1 MIATVIQNKNHEEI
15 LRLLDDPWI
24 ELAEIRLDLCKL
36 SDEEI
41 EDIFSNTDTPL
52 IATCRSAPCPPASPH
67 DRSLSG
73 GLSCERSTGL
83 SYERTDG
90 LFEEECEGA
99 SSPLSLQNKPLSGGL
114 SDEECERLLNIAI
127 VSGAHYADLDISAPE
142 GFSRRF
148 RKLCREYGTEII
160 RSYHNYE
167 GTPSLEELQSIRARC
182 YRFGADIAKIVTTAK
197 VPEDIAV
204 VEALYGVAGEEGVDE
219 GDSTSRASA
228 DRAVAGKKVRNRKLI
243 AFAMGEKARSTRLSC
258 LKSGAPFTYAS
269 LSDDLQTA
277 EGQYSFEEMHRLV
290 YGDFRGFW
298 RVGDL
303 EMPASKSFAQ
313 RAIIAAALAD
323 GRSHLYQYTS
333 CEDSEA
339 AIRVAKAL
347 GAHIHLDGSTLI
359 IDGAGAAQ
367 TALSELNVGESGLLA
382 RICIPLMAVL
392 NTRPVVIE
400 GEKTLLRRPL
410 KGVQDIMASF
420 GVPIRSNK
428 IPLSLT
434 PPLIAG
440 NAEISGKDGSQLISG
455 LMMALP
461 LCGKNSTLYV
471 SEPKSIPYMFI
482 TEDILKKFGVRI
494 KSEMEGD
501 ERFIEEMDWSACS
514 QIAFTIKGGQSYKAA
529 DLEIEGD
536 WSAAANFLVAGAIFG
551 KAEVRGLCTKSL
563 QADISIVDILVEA
576 GAVLSELNGAVCV
589 SKAPLEAFETDLG
602 NAPDLFP
609 VCSVLAA
616 FCDGR
621 SSLGGVNR
629 LRAKESDRAA
639 AIMEMLEGLGVE
651 AAIEE
656 DTLFIDGQTLTKRL
670 VNGNLLKGGLFR
682 THHDH
687 RMAMALKIASMG
699 AESQIELDD
708 PECVAKSFPSFWEM
722 FDY

>member
-1 MIATVIQNKNHEEI
+1 MIATVIQNKNYEEI

-36 SDEEI
+36 SDKEI

-52 IATCRSAPCPPASPH
+52 IATCRSAPCPPASPNG
-67 DRSLSG
+67 RSCSDKLS
-73 GLSCERSTGL
+73 
-83 SYERTDG
+83 D
-90 LFEEECEGA
+90 EECEGSA
-99 SSPLSLQNKPLSGGL
+99 SSLSLQNKPCSGGL

-160 RSYHNYE
+160 RSYHNYDC
-167 GTPSLEELQSIRARC
+167 TPSLEELQSIRARC
-182 YRFGADIAKIVTTAK
+182 YRFGADIAKIVTTAGG
-197 VPEDIAV
+197 PEDIAV
-204 VEALYGVAGEEGVDE
+204 VEALYGLADERGVEDANALRDE
-219 GDSTSRASA
+219 SMVIKA
-228 DRAVAGKKVRNRKLI
+228 DKRKLI
-243 AFAMGEKARSTRLSC
+243 AFAMGEQARFTRLSC

-277 EGQYSFEEMHRLV
+277 KGQYSFEEMHRLV
-290 YGDFRGFW
+290 YRDFRGFW

-339 AIRVAKAL
+339 AIHVAKAL

-400 GEKTLLRRPL
+400 GEKTLLLRPL

-420 GVPIRSNK
+420 GVPIRSDK

-461 LCGKNSTLYV
+461 LCDKNSTLYV

-501 ERFIEEMDWSACS
+501 EKFIEEMDWSACS
-514 QIAFTIKGGQSYKAA
+514 QIAFTIKGGQDYKAA

-551 KAEVRGLCTKSL
+551 KAEVRGLFAKSL

-576 GAVLSELNGAVCV
+576 GAVLSELDGAVCV

-609 VCSVLAA
+609 ICSVLAA

-621 SSLGGVNR
+621 SSLCGVNR

-639 AIMEMLEGLGVE
+639 AIMEMLEGLGIE